1 MKKCVL
7 EEGKFYPLMK
17 AVPGKADREWTEE
30 ELEFGK
36 FLLEKCHPVLRQYLE
51 RELRIRKEILERL
64 KDAPESVGRTAQT
77 GSRWRKSGRSL
88 PL

>member
-1 MKKCVL
+1 MVL

-36 FLLEKCHPVLRQYLE
+36 FLLENV
-51 RELRIRKEILERL
+51 IRF
-64 KDAPESVGRTAQT
+64 
-77 GSRWRKSGRSL
+77 
-88 PL
+88 